1 MDEQCEFLHRMD
13 VEALFQQINFRYE
26 WDVDT
31 IFFSFNYSS
40 SLLHFRISCKDSPP
54 RLLRMFLRPPTK
66 FRQSLSN
73 FSAIPCELFGNTLR
87 ALFLKSR
94 DFFWYCE
101 IFLPNTRGPL
111 RCLLYKEIF
120 NLPLYLCGFDEYVD
134 KAITRCHGRL
144 ISN

>member
-1 MDEQCEFLHRMD
+1 MNETSIRF
-13 VEALFQQINFRYE
+13 
-26 WDVDT
+26 
-31 IFFSFNYSS
+31 FFSFNYSS
-40 SLLHFRISCKDSPP
+40 SLFYFRISCKDSPP
-54 RLLRMFLRPPTK
+54 RLLRVFLRPPTK

-73 FSAIPCELFGNTLR
+73 FSAIPFELFGNTLR
-87 ALFLKSR
+87 ALFLKNR

-101 IFLPNTRGPL
+101 IFFPNTRGPL

-134 KAITRCHGRL
+134 KAITRCHGRF